1 MGACGTAF
9 SECAEEL
16 NEAIIENNC
25 NFSQINYSKFCKKL
39 FEDDKNNEIIF
50 TQLYENNWDEEL
62 NEKIIIRKKEK
73 EESRKFVDDN
83 IDDIKTKFDSII
95 EEKIDKDYLV
105 DLELNKPE
113 KQTERIENIKK
124 LSEEIFQEKTK
135 E

>member
-1 MGACGTAF
+1 MV
-9 SECAEEL
+9 
-16 NEAIIENNC
+16 
-25 NFSQINYSKFCKKL
+25 
-39 FEDDKNNEIIF
+39 
-50 TQLYENNWDEEL
+50 YENNSDEEL

-135 E
+135 EQFLEELIPYLPDNIFNNLNKI